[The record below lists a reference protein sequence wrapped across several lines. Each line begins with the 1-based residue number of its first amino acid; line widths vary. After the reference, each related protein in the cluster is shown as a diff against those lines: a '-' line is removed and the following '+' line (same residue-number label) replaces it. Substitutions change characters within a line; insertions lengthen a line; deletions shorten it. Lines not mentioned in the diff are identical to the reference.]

1 MNDLS
6 PFDEK
11 QINYIER
18 CKASWL
24 NVAEGGKRGG
34 KNVTNALAFCVCL
47 ENHPD
52 KLHLLGGVS
61 ISSVKLNI
69 IDCDGYGILNYFEG
83 RCREG
88 KYKNKD
94 CLYVKTADGQQK
106 VLLISGGAKDGDEKY
121 IKGNTY
127 GMAYIT
133 EANECHQKFLKEVMD
148 RTISSSDRKIFHD
161 LNPKPPAHW
170 YYTEILDFHEK
181 QQKANPDY
189 GYNYEHFNIF
199 DNMSISD
206 EQLKKVLATY
216 DKNSIWYKRDIL
228 GNRIANAGILFP
240 LIANNEERFKIN
252 NRKMYGGFITTGV
265 DIGKNGSK
273 HAFCSQ
279 MISRTYREIEVLRS
293 DEVDCSNQD
302 EMQGDNSGIGVKLQQ
317 LKQGFIKHV
326 KYVIMSYGRIDRIYV
341 DSAEPTIID
350 FLQQAIVD
358 IDLHIPVV
366 PSLKIPIND
375 RIHMFGI
382 LLMQDRLKFI
392 NGETKE
398 IIKGLQEATQDD
410 EVEDMD
416 VWLDDG
422 TSDID
427 ILDAFNYGIEQ
438 WAKQL
443 VRI

>member
-1 MNDLS
+1 MNNLA
-6 PFDEK
+6 PLNEK
-11 QINYIER
+11 QIEYIER
-18 CKASWL
+18 CKTSWF
-24 NVAEGGKRGG
+24 NVAEGGKRGS
-34 KNVTNALAFCVCL
+34 KNVLNALAFCICL

-69 IDCDGYGILNYFEG
+69 VDCDGYGILNYFDG

-94 CLYVKTADGQQK
+94 CIYVTTADGQQK

-148 RTISSSDRKIFHD
+148 RTLSSSDRKIFHD

-170 YYTEILDFHEK
+170 YYTEILDFHEA
-181 QQKANPDY
+181 QQKKDAEY

-199 DNMSISD
+199 DNMSVTD
-206 EQLKKVLATY
+206 EQLKKVLKTY
-216 DKNSIWYKRDIL
+216 DKGSIWYKRDIL
-228 GNRIANAGILFP
+228 GHRIANAGILFP
-240 LIANNEERFKIN
+240 LIANNEERYKIDKP
-252 NRKMYGGFITTGV
+252 KMYEGIITTGV
-265 DIGKNGSK
+265 DVGKSGSN
-273 HAFCSQ
+273 HAFCTQ
-279 MISRTYREIEVLRS
+279 RISRTYREIEVLRS
-293 DEVDCSNQD
+293 DEVVCSNTD
-302 EMQGDNSGIGVKLQQ
+302 DITGDSSGIGSKLKQ
-317 LKQGFIKHV
+317 LKIGFLKHI
-326 KYVIMSYGRIDRIYV
+326 KYVILTYGKVDRIYV
-341 DSAEPTIID
+341 DSAEPTIIN
-350 FLQQAIVD
+350 FLQQAI
-358 IDLHIPVV
+358 IDAGYHIPVTA
-366 PSLKIPIND
+366 SMKIPIND
-375 RIHMFGI
+375 RIYMFGI
-382 LLMQDRLKFI
+382 LLMQDRIKFI
-392 NGETKE
+392 NGNTKE

-410 EVEDMD
+410 EVTDAD

-427 ILDAFNYGIEQ
+427 ILDAFNYGIEY
-438 WAKQL
+438 WNKQL

>member
-1 MNDLS
+1 MQN
-6 PFDEK
+6 
-11 QINYIER
+11 
-18 CKASWL
+18 
-24 NVAEGGKRGG
+24 GGKRGA
-34 KNVTNALAFCVCL
+34 KNVLNALAFCVCL

-52 KLHLLGGVS
+52 KLHLLAGVS

-94 CLYVKTADGQQK
+94 CLYVTTADGQQK
-106 VLLISGGAKDGDEKY
+106 ILLISGGAKDGDEKY

-127 GMAYIT
+127 GMAYVT

-170 YYTEILDFHEK
+170 YYTEILMFHEK
-181 QQKANPDY
+181 QQKEDKSY

-199 DNMSISD
+199 DNMSISN
-206 EQLKKVLATY
+206 EQLKRVLSTY
-216 DKNSIWYKRDIL
+216 DKSSIWYKRDIL
-228 GNRIANAGILFP
+228 GHRIANAGILFP
-240 LIANNEERFKIN
+240 IIANNEERFLIDRN
-252 NRKMYGGFITTGV
+252 NIIGGMITTGV

-273 HAFCSQ
+273 HAFCTQ
-279 MISRTYREIEVLRS
+279 IISRTYTEVVVLRS
-293 DEVDCSNQD
+293 DEIDCSNQD
-302 EMQGDNSGIGVKLQQ
+302 EMQGDNSGIGVKLKQ
-317 LKQGFIKHV
+317 LKKGFIKHV
-326 KYVIMSYGRIDRIYV
+326 KYVINNYGKIDRIYV
-341 DSAEPTIID
+341 DNAEPTIIN
-350 FLQQAIVD
+350 FLQQCI
-358 IDLHIPVV
+358 IDEGYHIPVV
-366 PSLKIPIND
+366 ASIKIPIND

-382 LLMQDRLKFI
+382 LLMQDRVKFVK
-392 NGETKE
+392 GETKE
-398 IIKGLQEATQDD
+398 IVKGLQEATQDD
-410 EVEDMD
+410 EVEDAD

-427 ILDAFNYGIEQ
+427 ILDAFDYGIEL